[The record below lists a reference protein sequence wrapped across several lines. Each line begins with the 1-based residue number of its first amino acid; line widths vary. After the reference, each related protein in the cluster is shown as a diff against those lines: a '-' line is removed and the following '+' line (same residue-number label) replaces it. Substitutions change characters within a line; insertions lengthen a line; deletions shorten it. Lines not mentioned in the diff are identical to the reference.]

1 MHLLEIL
8 HKGIVRETRNGLEAK
23 TMVADDRR
31 IRIITGHY
39 GSGKTEFAVN
49 YVKKLRESV
58 DGRVAIA
65 DLDIVNVYF
74 RSREKKEE
82 LEEKGIQVIASN
94 LDTAVADVPAVSGAM
109 TMPVINKEYQYV
121 VDLGGNDVGTLVL
134 GRIKPL
140 LDHAEA
146 DFFMVVNAYRQ
157 NTSTPEGI
165 IEQMENLEYA
175 AGLKVT
181 GFINNT
187 NLVRETTAECLLH
200 GDEVLKEVT
209 KRTGVP
215 VKYVSYVKDVMTE
228 EIPEGL
234 SGELFPME
242 FNMRKTWM

>member
-1 MHLLEIL
+1 
-8 HKGIVRETRNGLEAK
+8 
-23 TMVADDRR
+23 MVADDRR

-49 YVKKLRESV
+49 YAKKLRESV

-146 DFFMVVNAYRQ
+146 DFFMVVNAYRP

>member
-1 MHLLEIL
+1 
-8 HKGIVRETRNGLEAK
+8 
-23 TMVADDRR
+23 MVADDRR

-82 LEEKGIQVIASN
+82 LKEKGIQVIASN

-146 DFFMVVNAYRQ
+146 DFFMVVNAYRP

>member
-1 MHLLEIL
+1 
-8 HKGIVRETRNGLEAK
+8 
-23 TMVADDRR
+23 MVADDRR

-121 VDLGGNDVGTLVL
+121 VDLGGNDVGRLVL

-146 DFFMVVNAYRQ
+146 DFFMVVNAYRP

>member
-1 MHLLEIL
+1 
-8 HKGIVRETRNGLEAK
+8 
-23 TMVADDRR
+23 MVADDRR

-146 DFFMVVNAYRQ
+146 DFFMVVNAYRP

-209 KRTGVP
+209 NAQGF
-215 VKYVSYVKDVMTE
+215 
-228 EIPEGL
+228 L
-234 SGELFPME
+234 
-242 FNMRKTWM
+242 

>member
-1 MHLLEIL
+1 
-8 HKGIVRETRNGLEAK
+8 
-23 TMVADDRR
+23 MVADDRR

-146 DFFMVVNAYRQ
+146 DFFMVVNAYRP
-157 NTSTPEGI
+157 NTSTPEDI

>member
-1 MHLLEIL
+1 LEIL
-8 HKGIVRETRNGLEAK
+8 HKGIVRENRNGLEAK

-146 DFFMVVNAYRQ
+146 DFFMVVNAYRP

>member
-1 MHLLEIL
+1 
-8 HKGIVRETRNGLEAK
+8 
-23 TMVADDRR
+23 MVADDRR

-82 LEEKGIQVIASN
+82 LEENGLQVIASN

-146 DFFMVVNAYRQ
+146 DFFMVVNAYRP

>member
-1 MHLLEIL
+1 
-8 HKGIVRETRNGLEAK
+8 
-23 TMVADDRR
+23 MVADDRR

-146 DFFMVVNAYRQ
+146 DFFMVVNAYRP

-165 IEQMENLEYA
+165 IEQMENLEYT

>member
-1 MHLLEIL
+1 
-8 HKGIVRETRNGLEAK
+8 
-23 TMVADDRR
+23 MVADDRR

-82 LEEKGIQVIASN
+82 LEEKGIQVIASY

-146 DFFMVVNAYRQ
+146 DFFMVVNAYRP

>member
-1 MHLLEIL
+1 
-8 HKGIVRETRNGLEAK
+8 
-23 TMVADDRR
+23 MVADDRR

-146 DFFMVVNAYRQ
+146 DFFMVVNAYRP

-165 IEQMENLEYA
+165 IEQMENLEYS

-181 GFINNT
+181 GFIKNT

>member
-1 MHLLEIL
+1 
-8 HKGIVRETRNGLEAK
+8 
-23 TMVADDRR
+23 MVADDRR

-146 DFFMVVNAYRQ
+146 DFFMVVNAYRP

-200 GDEVLKEVT
+200 GDEVWKEVT

>member
-1 MHLLEIL
+1 
-8 HKGIVRETRNGLEAK
+8 
-23 TMVADDRR
+23 MVADDRR
-31 IRIITGHY
+31 IRIISGDY

-146 DFFMVVNAYRQ
+146 DFFMVVNAYRP

>member
-1 MHLLEIL
+1 
-8 HKGIVRETRNGLEAK
+8 
-23 TMVADDRR
+23 MVADDKR

-49 YVKKLRESV
+49 YVRRLQESAA
-58 DGRVAIA
+58 GKVAIA

-74 RSREKKEE
+74 RSREKKAE
-82 LEEKGIQVIASN
+82 LEQLGIRVIASN
-94 LDTAVADVPAVSGAM
+94 LDTASADLPAVSGAM

-134 GRIKPL
+134 GRIKPV
-140 LDHAEA
+140 LDHAET
-146 DFFMVVNAYRQ
+146 DFFMVVNAYRP
-157 NTSTPEGI
+157 NTSTPEGV
-165 IEQMENLEYA
+165 IEQMQYLEYG

-200 GDEVLKEVT
+200 GDAVLKEVT

-215 VKYVSYVKDVMTE
+215 VKYVSYVKEVMTE
-228 EIPEGL
+228 EIPKGL

>member
-1 MHLLEIL
+1 
-8 HKGIVRETRNGLEAK
+8 
-23 TMVADDRR
+23 MVADDRR

-146 DFFMVVNAYRQ
+146 DFFMVVNAYRP

-165 IEQMENLEYA
+165 IEQIENLEYA

>member
-1 MHLLEIL
+1 LEIL

-146 DFFMVVNAYRQ
+146 DFFMVVNAYRP

-200 GDEVLKEVT
+200 GDEVLKEGT

>member
-1 MHLLEIL
+1 
-8 HKGIVRETRNGLEAK
+8 
-23 TMVADDRR
+23 MVADDRR

-146 DFFMVVNAYRQ
+146 DFFMVVNAYRP

-215 VKYVSYVKDVMTE
+215 GKYVSYVKDVMTE

>member
-1 MHLLEIL
+1 
-8 HKGIVRETRNGLEAK
+8 
-23 TMVADDRR
+23 MVADDRR

-74 RSREKKEE
+74 CSREKKEE

-146 DFFMVVNAYRQ
+146 DFFMVVNAYRP

>member
-1 MHLLEIL
+1 
-8 HKGIVRETRNGLEAK
+8 
-23 TMVADDRR
+23 MVADDKR

-49 YVKKLRESV
+49 YVTKLRESV
-58 DGRVAIA
+58 EGKVAIA

-74 RSREKKEE
+74 RSREKKAE

-109 TMPVINKEYQYV
+109 TMPVTNKAYQYV

-134 GRIKPL
+134 GRIKPI
-140 LDHAEA
+140 LDHSET
-146 DFFMVVNAYRQ
+146 DFFMVVNTYRP
-157 NTSTPEGI
+157 NTSTPEGV
-165 IEQMENLEYA
+165 IEQMQILEYA

-187 NLVRETTAECLLH
+187 NLVRETTADCLLH
-200 GDEVLKEVT
+200 GDEILREVT

-215 VKYVSYVKDVMTE
+215 VKYVSYVEELLTE
-228 EIPEGL
+228 EIPKGL
-234 SGELFPME
+234 AGELFPMK

>member
-1 MHLLEIL
+1 
-8 HKGIVRETRNGLEAK
+8 
-23 TMVADDRR
+23 MVADDRR

-140 LDHAEA
+140 LEHAEA
-146 DFFMVVNAYRQ
+146 DFFMVVNAYRP

>member
-1 MHLLEIL
+1 
-8 HKGIVRETRNGLEAK
+8 
-23 TMVADDRR
+23 MVADDRR

-49 YVKKLRESV
+49 YVKKLRESI

-146 DFFMVVNAYRQ
+146 DFFMVVNAYRP

>member
-1 MHLLEIL
+1 
-8 HKGIVRETRNGLEAK
+8 
-23 TMVADDRR
+23 MVADDRR

-146 DFFMVVNAYRQ
+146 DFFMVVNAYRP

-200 GDEVLKEVT
+200 GDEILKEVT

>member
-1 MHLLEIL
+1 
-8 HKGIVRETRNGLEAK
+8 
-23 TMVADDRR
+23 MVADDRR

-82 LEEKGIQVIASN
+82 LEEKGIQVISSN

-146 DFFMVVNAYRQ
+146 DFFMVVNAYRP

>member
-1 MHLLEIL
+1 
-8 HKGIVRETRNGLEAK
+8 
-23 TMVADDRR
+23 MVADDRR

-82 LEEKGIQVIASN
+82 LEEEGIQVIASN

-146 DFFMVVNAYRQ
+146 DFFMVVNAYRP

>member
-1 MHLLEIL
+1 
-8 HKGIVRETRNGLEAK
+8 
-23 TMVADDRR
+23 MVADDRR

-146 DFFMVVNAYRQ
+146 DFFMVVNAYRP

-242 FNMRKTWM
+242 LNMRKTWIYIQIFKEVYFECKK

>member
-1 MHLLEIL
+1 
-8 HKGIVRETRNGLEAK
+8 
-23 TMVADDRR
+23 MVADDRR

-146 DFFMVVNAYRQ
+146 DFFMVVNAYRP

-187 NLVRETTAECLLH
+187 NLVRETTAACLLH

>member
-1 MHLLEIL
+1 
-8 HKGIVRETRNGLEAK
+8 
-23 TMVADDRR
+23 MVADDKR

-39 GSGKTEFAVN
+39 GSGKTEFSVN
-49 YVKKLRESV
+49 YIKKLRESV
-58 DGRVAIA
+58 EGKVAIA

-82 LEEKGIQVIASN
+82 MENMGIQVIASN

-109 TMPVINKEYQYV
+109 TMPVQNKEYQYLI
-121 VDLGGNDVGTLVL
+121 DLGGNDVGTLVL
-134 GRIKPL
+134 GRIKPVI
-140 LDHAEA
+140 DPTET
-146 DFFMVVNAYRQ
+146 DFFMVVNAYRP

-165 IEQMENLEYA
+165 IEQMEILEYA

-181 GFINNT
+181 GFVNNT

-215 VKYVSYVKDVMTE
+215 VKYVAYVKEVMTE
-228 EIPEGL
+228 AVPEGL

>member
-1 MHLLEIL
+1 
-8 HKGIVRETRNGLEAK
+8 
-23 TMVADDRR
+23 MVADDRR

-94 LDTAVADVPAVSGAM
+94 LDTPVADVPAVSGAM

-146 DFFMVVNAYRQ
+146 DFFMVVNAYRP

>member
-1 MHLLEIL
+1 
-8 HKGIVRETRNGLEAK
+8 
-23 TMVADDRR
+23 MVADDRR

-74 RSREKKEE
+74 RSREKKEQ

-146 DFFMVVNAYRQ
+146 DFFMVVNAYRP